1 MASACLPASRLGAAR
16 LIAFIFVLTAAL
28 AGGPSHAKGTDQD
41 EFLAAGAKKLSPKE
55 LKELFSGS
63 RFFSREFTVCNF
75 PDGSRV
81 FKARGYS
88 VQLRWWIDGRSRF
101 CTNTRHGA
109 ELCDIEYFLNDG
121 TLKIFNRFGDTVQEF
136 SVKK

>member
-1 MASACLPASRLGAAR
+1 MFAPRLFLLFFV
-16 LIAFIFVLTAAL
+16 LIAAM

-41 EFLAAGAKKLSPKE
+41 EFLSAGAKKLSPKE

-63 RFFSREFTVCNF
+63 QFFSREFSVRNF

-88 VQLRWWIDGRSRF
+88 IQLRWWIDGRSRF
-101 CTNTRHGA
+101 CTNTRYGA
-109 ELCDIEYFLNDG
+109 ELCNIEYFFDDR

-136 SVKK
+136 SVRK

>member
-1 MASACLPASRLGAAR
+1 MAAMAGSPGYAA
-16 LIAFIFVLTAAL
+16 
-28 AGGPSHAKGTDQD
+28 GTDQD

-55 LKELFSGS
+55 LKELFSNS
-63 RFFSREFTVCNF
+63 QFISREYSVRNF

-101 CTNTRHGA
+101 CTSTRRGA
-109 ELCDIEYFLNDG
+109 ELCDIEYFLHDG
-121 TLKIFNRFGDTVQEF
+121 TLKIFTRNGETVQEF
-136 SVKK
+136 TVK

>member
-1 MASACLPASRLGAAR
+1 MASPRS
-16 LIAFIFVLTAAL
+16 IAPRSIALVFVLMAAL

-41 EFLAAGAKKLSPKE
+41 EFLAAGAKKLSPKD
-55 LKELFSGS
+55 LKALFSGS
-63 RFFSREFTVCNF
+63 QFISREFSVRNF

-88 VQLRWWIDGRSRF
+88 IQLRWWIDGRSRF
-101 CTNTRHGA
+101 CTNTRFGA
-109 ELCDIEYFLNDG
+109 ELCDIEYFLSDG

>member
-1 MASACLPASRLGAAR
+1 MTSPR
-16 LIAFIFVLTAAL
+16 LIALFVVLMAAM

-41 EFLAAGAKKLSPKE
+41 EFLAAGARKLSPKE

-63 RFFSREFTVCNF
+63 QFFSRELSVRNF

-101 CTNTRHGA
+101 CTSTRRGA
-109 ELCDIEYFLNDG
+109 ALCDIEYFLGDS

>member
-1 MASACLPASRLGAAR
+1 VASPRF
-16 LIAFIFVLTAAL
+16 IALVFVLMAAL
-28 AGGPSHAKGTDQD
+28 AGSPSHAKGTDQD

-63 RFFSREFTVCNF
+63 QFFSREFTVRNF

-88 VQLRWWIDGRSRF
+88 IQLRWWIDGRSRF
-101 CTNTRHGA
+101 CTSTRRGA
-109 ELCDIEYFLNDG
+109 ALCDIEYFLGDG

>member
-1 MASACLPASRLGAAR
+1 MRSRRLFVSGFVALFVVQMAN
-16 LIAFIFVLTAAL
+16 L
-28 AGGPSHAKGTDQD
+28 AGGPSHAKGTDQH

-63 RFFSREFTVCNF
+63 EFFSRAFSVRNF

-101 CTNTRHGA
+101 CTNTRYGA
-109 ELCDIEYFLNDG
+109 ELCDVEYFFGDG
-121 TLKIFNRFGDTVQEF
+121 RLKIFNRFGETVQEF